1 MDAVQPPI
9 ILEPNAK
16 ADACV
21 IWLHGLGADGHDF
34 ENIVPELGLPD
45 DHTVRFVFPTASKMP
60 VTVNLGN
67 EMTAWYDIRSL
78 NLIHDVDWEG
88 IDQSVAFLHDL
99 IESQISSGIAS
110 DKILLA
116 GFSQGGVVI
125 LNAGLT
131 FEKPLAGM
139 MALSTYF
146 PDPEGR
152 QDEYLQSKSCPI
164 FMAHGMDD
172 PVCPFFVAEQS
183 RQTLMELGFQPQWHT
198 YPMQHQVCLDEIQD
212 MAAFVHQC
220 LVANNK

>member
-1 MDAVQPPI
+1 MESALPTIV
-9 ILEPNAK
+9 LEPK
-16 ADACV
+16 STADACV

-34 ENIVPELGLPD
+34 ENIVPELELPE
-45 DHTVRFVFPTASKMP
+45 DHSIRFVFPTAGKMP
-60 VTVNLGN
+60 VTVNLGS

-78 NLIHDVDWEG
+78 DLLNDVDWEG
-88 IDQSVAFLHDL
+88 VDQSVQFVHEL
-99 IESQISSGIAS
+99 IESQISSGIES

-116 GFSQGGVVI
+116 GFSQGGMVI

-146 PDPEGR
+146 PTP
-152 QDEYLQSKSCPI
+152 KSAGENFSQPKTCPV

-183 RQTLMELGFQPQWHT
+183 RQKLIELGLQPQWHT
-198 YPMQHQVCLDEIQD
+198 YPMQHQVCLDEIKD
-212 MAAFVHQC
+212 MAAFVRQC
-220 LVANNK
+220 LKIES

>member
-1 MDAVQPPI
+1 MESALPTIV
-9 ILEPNAK
+9 LEPK
-16 ADACV
+16 STADACV

-34 ENIVPELGLPD
+34 ENIVPELELPE
-45 DHTVRFVFPTASKMP
+45 DHSIRFVFPTAGKMP
-60 VTVNLGN
+60 VTVNLGS

-78 NLIHDVDWEG
+78 DLLSDVDWEG
-88 IDQSVAFLHDL
+88 VDQSVQFVHEL
-99 IESQISSGIAS
+99 IESQISSGIES

-116 GFSQGGVVI
+116 GFSQGGMVI

-146 PDPEGR
+146 PTPNSAGENF
-152 QDEYLQSKSCPI
+152 LQPKTCPV

-183 RQTLMELGFQPQWHT
+183 RQKLIELGLQLQWHT
-198 YPMQHQVCLDEIQD
+198 YPMQHQVCLDEIKD
-212 MAAFVHQC
+212 MAAFVRQC
-220 LVANNK
+220 LKIES